1 MRDAARRIPH
11 TVSVAWYTLRSG
23 AGLTLRYSTRRHA
36 PVEVRLQ
43 AQSEDLP
50 GQMRAVAEG
59 VIMEKDPA
67 EQEMLARGIGNELT
81 EIFVGYV
88 RGEYDFAEASF
99 AAYDVLEDLHAI
111 ATGDYEL
118 EEDGDIDDEYDVDEA
133 TAIQE
138 DLAQEPSR

>member
-1 MRDAARRIPH
+1 M
-11 TVSVAWYTLRSG
+11 
-23 AGLTLRYSTRRHA
+23 
-36 PVEVRLQ
+36 VRLR
-43 AQSEDLP
+43 ARNEDLP
-50 GQMRAVAEG
+50 SQVREIAKG
-59 VIMEKDPA
+59 VMMDKDPA

-118 EEDGDIDDEYDVDEA
+118 EEDGDIDDDYYVDEA
-133 TAIQE
+133 TEVQE
-138 DLAQEPSR
+138 DLAQEPAR

>member
-1 MRDAARRIPH
+1 MR
-11 TVSVAWYTLRSG
+11 LR
-23 AGLTLRYSTRRHA
+23 AH
-36 PVEVRLQ
+36 
-43 AQSEDLP
+43 SEDLP
-50 GQMRAVAEG
+50 GQVRAIAEG
-59 VIMEKDPA
+59 AMMEKDPA

-133 TAIQE
+133 TEIQE
-138 DLAQEPSR
+138 DLAQEPAR

>member
-1 MRDAARRIPH
+1 MSASLSHFRESEAPRTSPQPGPCDTFRAGKCRRRCADQRKAKINPG
-11 TVSVAWYTLRSG
+11 R
-23 AGLTLRYSTRRHA
+23 
-36 PVEVRLQ
+36 VR
-43 AQSEDLP
+43 
-50 GQMRAVAEG
+50 VIAEG
-59 VIMEKDPA
+59 ANMEKDPA

-118 EEDGDIDDEYDVDEA
+118 DEDGDIDDDYDVDEA
-133 TAIQE
+133 TEIQE
-138 DLAQEPSR
+138 DLAQEPAR

>member
-1 MRDAARRIPH
+1 M
-11 TVSVAWYTLRSG
+11 WLRLE
-23 AGLTLRYSTRRHA
+23 AH
-36 PVEVRLQ
+36 
-43 AQSEDLP
+43 SEDLP
-50 GQMRAVAEG
+50 GQVRAIAEG
-59 VIMEKDPA
+59 VMMEKDPA

-118 EEDGDIDDEYDVDEA
+118 EEDGGIDDEYDVDEA
-133 TAIQE
+133 TETQE
-138 DLAQEPSR
+138 DLAQEPAR

>member
-1 MRDAARRIPH
+1 MVRCVLRLWRDPAILRTPACAGDAAPDAH
-11 TVSVAWYTLRSG
+11 
-23 AGLTLRYSTRRHA
+23 
-36 PVEVRLQ
+36 
-43 AQSEDLP
+43 SEDLP
-50 GQMRAVAEG
+50 RQKRAIAEG
-59 VIMEKDPA
+59 VKMEKDPA

-118 EEDGDIDDEYDVDEA
+118 DEDGDIDDEYDVDEA
-133 TAIQE
+133 TETQE
-138 DLAQEPSR
+138 DLAQEPAR